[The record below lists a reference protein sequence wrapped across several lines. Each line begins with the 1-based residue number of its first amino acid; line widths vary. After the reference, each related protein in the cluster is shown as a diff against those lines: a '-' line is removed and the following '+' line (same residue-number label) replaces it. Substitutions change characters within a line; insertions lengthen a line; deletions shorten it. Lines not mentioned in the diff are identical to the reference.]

1 MNFKKLL
8 NSISML
14 EKVLL
19 VLFVIYLVT
28 MVPTPAWFVPMIN
41 SSVGLVVLL
50 IIVLYLL
57 FYTTPVLG
65 VLSLFVAYELL
76 RRSSVMPI
84 ARSSVEDRTPSQKR
98 KDSQLKRMNPS
109 PEARSLEED
118 VVDKL
123 APVGVREPTQYVD
136 STFKPTATKLV
147 GASLV

>member
-1 MNFKKLL
+1 MDFKKLL

-28 MVPTPAWFVPMIN
+28 MVPTPAWFVPLIN
-41 SSVGLVVLL
+41 SSLGLVVLL

-84 ARSSVEDRTPSQKR
+84 ARSS
-98 KDSQLKRMNPS
+98 
-109 PEARSLEED
+109 
-118 VVDKL
+118 
-123 APVGVREPTQYVD
+123 
-136 STFKPTATKLV
+136 
-147 GASLV
+147 

>member
-1 MNFKKLL
+1 
-8 NSISML
+8 
-14 EKVLL
+14 
-19 VLFVIYLVT
+19 

-50 IIVLYLL
+50 IVVLYLL

-84 ARSSVEDRTPSQKR
+84 AKASIEDSTPSQKR
-98 KDSQLKRMNPS
+98 KDSQLKQMNPHLK
-109 PEARSLEED
+109 ERSLEED